1 MGWLNLKALKETRS
15 FYKAELKK
23 EGLTEKKRNAY
34 LKALRLAEKI
44 IERKEKSGEKEKHK
58 KFIIKLGQAERL
70 PGE

>member
-34 LKALRLAEKI
+34 LKALKLAEKI
-44 IERKEKSGEKEKHK
+44 IERKENSGEKEKHK
-58 KFIIKLGQAERL
+58 ETF
-70 PGE
+70 